1 MTTLSPSGGFGRRRS
16 SGALPVVLAV
26 IAALAVGLG
35 AGWWFAGR
43 SSSTPPAVAASSS
56 PTCHSGTASPSGS
69 ASKTAST
76 STTKS
81 SSKSPSGSPATTKKP
96 SAKPPAALPLPSAI
110 TVNVYNATTRKGLAK
125 TTSGELAARGFHT
138 GKVTNDPSKKI
149 IAAAA
154 EIRYGPAGAEAAKVV
169 AAQVIGAVLV
179 PDNRKDGSVDFVLG
193 EGYAALATPAQAS
206 AAIAALGTPSASP
219 SGC

>member
-16 SGALPVVLAV
+16 SSALPVVLAV

-43 SSSTPPAVAASSS
+43 SSSTPPVVAASSS

-69 ASKTAST
+69 ATKSAS
-76 STTKS
+76 KS
-81 SSKSPSGSPATTKKP
+81 SSKSPSGSPATTTKP
-96 SAKPPAALPLPSAI
+96 SAPPPAARPLPRAI

-125 TTSGELAARGFHT
+125 TTSVELAARGFRT
-138 GKVTNDPSKKI
+138 GKVANDPSKKI

-154 EIRYGPAGAEAAKVV
+154 EIRYGTAGAEAAKVV